1 MKIPFVKAPLTGN
14 EVSVV
19 TEAINSGYHGGDGPF
34 TKKVH
39 KLIENEFGVGKCL
52 LTTSC
57 TDALEMCALLLSAK
71 PGDEV
76 ILPSYTFSSTA
87 LAFVVHGFKP
97 VFVDVN
103 NENKNITIDNIKPAV
118 TERTKAIIVVHYA
131 GVVCDMDPIMEF
143 AEKEG
148 LVVVED
154 AAQAVNSK
162 YKGRYAGSIGHLATY
177 SFHATKSYS
186 CGEGGALLMND
197 EKYFRRAH
205 FLWEKG
211 TDRSLV
217 LAGVKNKYSWVDLG
231 SSFLLSDILAS
242 LLYDQL
248 LNKES
253 LQFKRKRLSDAY
265 ESFFREANIPGLNYL
280 TIPENV
286 ESNYH
291 AFWIEFEK
299 ESLRE
304 NFIAFM
310 KQRAIYAYI
319 GYVPL
324 HTSPQGLKLGTT
336 NRTLMTTEKAGRALV
351 RLPFFIMNSNEIDYI
366 ILNLKEFFQE
376 LRTLG

>member
-39 KLIENEFGVGKCL
+39 QLIEREFGVGKCL

-57 TDALEMCALLLSAK
+57 TDALEMCALLLKAE

-87 LAFVVHGFKP
+87 LAFAMHGFKP

-103 NENKNITIDNIKPAV
+103 EENKNITIDHIEPAV
-118 TERTKAIIVVHYA
+118 TDRTKAIIVVHYA

-143 AEKEG
+143 AEKKG

-197 EKYFRRAH
+197 EKYYRRAH

-217 LAGVKNKYSWVDLG
+217 LAGVKNKYSWVDWG
-231 SSFLLSDILAS
+231 SSFLISDILAA

-248 LNKES
+248 INRDS
-253 LQFKRKRLSDAY
+253 LQSKRKQLNDEYFDFFSKRNISGLRYLSFPA
-265 ESFFREANIPGLNYL
+265 SVNP
-280 TIPENV
+280 
-286 ESNYH
+286 NYH
-291 AFWIEFEK
+291 AFWIEFDDHSK
-299 ESLRE
+299 RE
-304 NFIAFM
+304 EFISFM
-310 KQRAIYAYI
+310 GEQGVSTYI

-324 HTSPQGLKLGTT
+324 HTSPKGQEIGKSIPKLLPLTDSAGLG
-336 NRTLMTTEKAGRALV
+336 LV
-351 RLPFFIMNSNEIDYI
+351 RLPFYIMTDKEVDFVLSA
-366 ILNLKEFFQE
+366 LNKAFA
-376 LRTLG
+376 RG

>member
-14 EVSVV
+14 EVSIV
-19 TEAINSGYHGGDGPF
+19 TDAINSGFHGGDGPF

-39 KLIENEFGVGKCL
+39 QLIETDFGVGKCL

-57 TDALEMCALLLSAK
+57 TDALEMCALLLKAE

-87 LAFVVHGFKP
+87 LAFAMHGFKP

-103 NENKNITIDNIKPAV
+103 EENKNISIENIEPAV
-118 TERTKAIIVVHYA
+118 TEKTRAIIVVHYA
-131 GVVCDMDPIMEF
+131 GVVCDMDPIMQF
-143 AEKEG
+143 AEKKG

-162 YKGRYAGSIGHLATY
+162 YKGRYAGAIGHLATY

-197 EKYFRRAH
+197 EKYFKRAH

-217 LAGVKNKYSWVDLG
+217 LAGVKNKYSWVDWG
-231 SSFLLSDILAS
+231 SSFLISDILAA

-248 LNKES
+248 LNRES
-253 LQFKRKRLSDAY
+253 LQASRKKLNDAY
-265 ESFFREANIPGLNYL
+265 QKIFAEAAIPGIRYL
-280 TIPENV
+280 TFPESV
-286 ESNYH
+286 EPNYH
-291 AFWIEFEK
+291 AFWIQLD
-299 ESLRE
+299 SSIDRE
-304 NFIAFM
+304 RFITELS
-310 KQRAIYAYI
+310 KKGISAYI

-324 HTSPQGLKLGTT
+324 HTSKKGLEAGESFGSMVNTD
-336 NRTLMTTEKAGRALV
+336 KAGDCLV
-351 RLPFFIMNSNEIDYI
+351 RLPFYIMTDEEIKYVSST
-366 ILNLKEFFQE
+366 LKV
-376 LRTLG
+376 LI

>member
-39 KLIENEFGVGKCL
+39 QLIEREFGVGKCL

-57 TDALEMCALLLSAK
+57 TDALEMCALLLKAE

-87 LAFVVHGFKP
+87 LAFAMHGFKP

-103 NENKNITIDNIKPAV
+103 EENKNITIDHIEPAV
-118 TERTKAIIVVHYA
+118 TDRTKAIIVVHYA
-131 GVVCDMDPIMEF
+131 GVICDMDPIMEF

-197 EKYFRRAH
+197 KKYYRRAH

-217 LAGVKNKYSWVDLG
+217 LAGVKNKYSWVDWG
-231 SSFLLSDILAS
+231 SSFLISDILAA

-248 LNKES
+248 LNRES
-253 LQFKRKRLSDAY
+253 LQSERKRLGEAY
-265 ESFFREANIPGLNYL
+265 FSFFAEAKVPGLRFL
-280 TIPENV
+280 TFPGEV
-286 ESNYH
+286 EPNYH
-291 AFWIEFEK
+291 AFWIEFED
-299 ESLRE
+299 SLKRE
-304 NFIAFM
+304 KFITAM
-310 KQRAIYAYI
+310 EENGISAYI

-324 HTSPQGLKLGTT
+324 HTSPKGLEVGMTVEENLGVTDQ
-336 NRTLMTTEKAGRALV
+336 AGNALV
-351 RLPFFIMNSNEIDYI
+351 RLPYYNMTSTEISRVIENLQSFF
-366 ILNLKEFFQE
+366 FA
-376 LRTLG
+376 

>member
-14 EVSVV
+14 EANAV

-39 KLIENEFGVGKCL
+39 ELIENEFSVGKCL

-87 LAFVVHGFKP
+87 LAFAMHGFKP

-103 NENKNITIDNIKPAV
+103 NENKNLTIDNIKPAV

-131 GVVCDMDPIMEF
+131 GIVCDMDPIMEF

-197 EKYFRRAH
+197 EKYFKRAH

-231 SSFLLSDILAS
+231 SSFLLSDILAA

-253 LQFKRKRLSDAY
+253 LQEERKRLSTAY
-265 ESFFREANIPGLNYL
+265 ESFFREANIPGLKYL
-280 TIPENV
+280 TCPENV
-286 ESNYH
+286 VSNYH
-291 AFWIEFEK
+291 AFWIEFEDAFK
-299 ESLRE
+299 RE
-304 NFIAFM
+304 KFITAM
-310 KQRAIYAYI
+310 GEQNVSAYI

-324 HTSPQGLKLGTT
+324 HTSPKGSEVGLCFNEKLPVTDH
-336 NRTLMTTEKAGRALV
+336 AGEALV
-351 RLPFFIMNSNEIDYI
+351 RLPLYNMSQDEIKYTISSLVNVLLD
-366 ILNLKEFFQE
+366 KSQ
-376 LRTLG
+376 

>member
-1 MKIPFVKAPLTGN
+1 
-14 EVSVV
+14 
-19 TEAINSGYHGGDGPF
+19 
-34 TKKVH
+34 
-39 KLIENEFGVGKCL
+39 LIENEFGVGKCL

-57 TDALEMCALLLSAK
+57 TDALEMCALLLKAE

-87 LAFVVHGFKP
+87 LAFAMHGFKP

-103 NENKNITIDNIKPAV
+103 EENKNISLENIEPAV
-118 TERTKAIIVVHYA
+118 TKKTRAIIVVHYA
-131 GVVCDMDPIMEF
+131 GVVCDMDPIMQF
-143 AEKEG
+143 AEKKG
-148 LVVVED
+148 LIVVED

-197 EKYFRRAH
+197 QKYYRRAH

-217 LAGVKNKYSWVDLG
+217 LAGVKNKYSWVDWG
-231 SSFLLSDILAS
+231 SSFLISDILAA

-248 LNKES
+248 LNRDS
-253 LQFKRKRLSDAY
+253 LQAERKRLNDAY
-265 ESFFREANIPGLNYL
+265 ARFFSESNVTGLRFL
-280 TIPENV
+280 TIPDEV

-291 AFWIEFEK
+291 AFWIEFNDSEK
-299 ESLRE
+299 RE
-304 NFIAFM
+304 KFISVM
-310 KQRAIYAYI
+310 GEMNISAYI

-324 HTSPQGLKLGTT
+324 HTSPKGLETGTNNGVRLNVT
-336 NRTLMTTEKAGRALV
+336 NHAGNSLV
-351 RLPFFIMNSNEIDYI
+351 RLPFYKMNKEEIEFTISVLKYFFNET
-366 ILNLKEFFQE
+366 KM
-376 LRTLG
+376 

>member
-39 KLIENEFGVGKCL
+39 QLIEREFGLGKCL

-57 TDALEMCALLLSAK
+57 TDALEMCALLLKAE

-76 ILPSYTFSSTA
+76 ILPSYTFSSSA
-87 LAFVVHGFKP
+87 LAFAMHGFKP

-103 NENKNITIDNIKPAV
+103 EENKNITIDHIETAV
-118 TERTKAIIVVHYA
+118 TDKTRAIIVVHYA

-143 AEKEG
+143 AEKKG

-197 EKYFRRAH
+197 EKYYRRAH

-217 LAGVKNKYSWVDLG
+217 LAGVKNKYSWVDWG
-231 SSFLLSDILAS
+231 SSFLISDLLAS

-248 LNKES
+248 LNREK
-253 LQFKRKRLSDAY
+253 LQSERKRLSEAY
-265 ESFFREANIPGLNYL
+265 MRFFTGANIPGLRFL
-280 TIPENV
+280 TFPTGV
-286 ESNYH
+286 EPNYH
-291 AFWIEFEK
+291 AFWIEFED
-299 ESLRE
+299 SLKRE
-304 NFIAFM
+304 KFISAM
-310 KQRAIYAYI
+310 GAKGISAYI

-324 HTSPQGLKLGTT
+324 HSAPMGQKVGVSQNGSLPVTD
-336 NRTLMTTEKAGRALV
+336 MAGAALV
-351 RLPFFIMNSNEIDYI
+351 RLPFYTMSQE
-366 ILNLKEFFQE
+366 E
-376 LRTLG
+376 LRYVLSVLDLHFNQH

>member
-39 KLIENEFGVGKCL
+39 QLIEREFGVGKCL

-57 TDALEMCALLLSAK
+57 TDALEMCALLLKAE

-87 LAFVVHGFKP
+87 LAFAMHGFKP

-103 NENKNITIDNIKPAV
+103 EENKNITIDHIEPAI
-118 TERTKAIIVVHYA
+118 TDRTKAIVVVHYA

-143 AEKEG
+143 AEKKG

-197 EKYFRRAH
+197 EKYYRRAH

-217 LAGVKNKYSWVDLG
+217 LAGVKNKYSWVDWG
-231 SSFLLSDILAS
+231 SSFLISDILAA

-248 LNKES
+248 LNRQA
-253 LQFKRKRLSDAY
+253 LQSERKGLSDAY
-265 ESFFREANIPGLNYL
+265 LKFFTEANIPELRFL
-280 TIPENV
+280 TFPAEV
-286 ESNYH
+286 GPNYH
-291 AFWIEFEK
+291 AFWIEFQDSLKREK
-299 ESLRE
+299 
-304 NFIAFM
+304 FIAAM
-310 KQRAIYAYI
+310 GAKGISAYI

-324 HTSPQGLKLGTT
+324 HSSPMGQKVGVSLNSSLQVTD
-336 NRTLMTTEKAGRALV
+336 MAGAALV
-351 RLPFFIMNSNEIDYI
+351 RLPFYAMSQE
-366 ILNLKEFFQE
+366 E
-376 LRTLG
+376 LRYVLSVLDLYFNQH

>member
-14 EVSVV
+14 EVSIA

-39 KLIENEFGVGKCL
+39 QLIENDFGVGKCL

-57 TDALEMCALLLSAK
+57 TDALEMCALLLKAE

-87 LAFVVHGFKP
+87 LAFAMHGFKP

-103 NENKNITIDNIKPAV
+103 EENKNISLENIEPAV
-118 TERTKAIIVVHYA
+118 TEKTRAIIVVHYA
-131 GVVCDMDPIMEF
+131 GVVCDMDPIMQF
-143 AEKEG
+143 AEKKG

-197 EKYFRRAH
+197 EKYYRRAH

-217 LAGVKNKYSWVDLG
+217 LAGIKNKYSWVDWG
-231 SSFLLSDILAS
+231 SSFLISDILAA

-248 LNKES
+248 SNRDF
-253 LQFKRKRLSDAY
+253 LQAERKRLSHAY
-265 ESFFREANIPGLNYL
+265 QHFFTERNIPGLRFL
-280 TIPENV
+280 TCPSDV
-286 ESNYH
+286 EPNYH
-291 AFWIEFEK
+291 AFWIEFDNTQKREK
-299 ESLRE
+299 
-304 NFIAFM
+304 FISTM
-310 KQRAIYAYI
+310 LEQKISAYI

-324 HTSPQGLKLGTT
+324 HTSPKGREMGSCFSENLHVTD
-336 NRTLMTTEKAGRALV
+336 RAGSSLV
-351 RLPFFIMNSNEIDYI
+351 RLPFYIMSPEEIQYI
-366 ILNLKEFFQE
+366 ISE
-376 LRTLG
+376 LEKYFAH

>member
-1 MKIPFVKAPLTGN
+1 MKIPFVKAPITGN
-14 EVSVV
+14 EVSIV
-19 TEAINSGYHGGDGPF
+19 TDAINSGYHGGDGPF

-39 KLIENEFGVGKCL
+39 ELIESEFGVGKCL

-57 TDALEMCALLLSAK
+57 TDALEMCALLLKAE

-87 LAFVVHGFKP
+87 LAFAMHGFKP

-103 NENKNITIDNIKPAV
+103 EENKNISIENIEPAV
-118 TERTKAIIVVHYA
+118 TEKTRAIIVVHYA
-131 GVVCDMDPIMEF
+131 GVVCDMDPIMQF
-143 AEKEG
+143 AEKKE
-148 LVVVED
+148 LIVVED

-197 EKYFRRAH
+197 EKYYRRAH

-217 LAGVKNKYSWVDLG
+217 LAGVKNKYSWVDWG
-231 SSFLLSDILAS
+231 SSFLISDILAA

-248 LNKES
+248 VNRES
-253 LQFKRKRLSDAY
+253 LQALRKKLNDAY
-265 ESFFREANIPGLNYL
+265 QNFFAEAAISGLRFLTFSESVDP
-280 TIPENV
+280 
-286 ESNYH
+286 NYH
-291 AFWIEFEK
+291 AFWIEFEDTMK
-299 ESLRE
+299 RE
-304 NFIAFM
+304 QFITAM
-310 KQRAIYAYI
+310 AEHNVYAYI

-324 HTSPQGLKLGTT
+324 HTSPKGAEVGFSIGESLPVTDH
-336 NRTLMTTEKAGRALV
+336 AGKSLV
-351 RLPFFIMNSNEIDYI
+351 RLPFYSMNDTEIEYTLEALSECLL
-366 ILNLKEFFQE
+366 LNI
-376 LRTLG
+376 R

>member
-14 EVSVV
+14 EVSIV
-19 TEAINSGYHGGDGPF
+19 TDAINSGYHGGDGPF

-39 KLIENEFGVGKCL
+39 ELIESDFGVGKCL

-57 TDALEMCALLLSAK
+57 TDALEMCALLLKAE

-87 LAFVVHGFKP
+87 LAFAMHGFKP

-103 NENKNITIDNIKPAV
+103 EENKNISIENIEPAV
-118 TERTKAIIVVHYA
+118 SEKTRAIIVVHYA
-131 GVVCDMDPIMEF
+131 GVVCDMDPIMDF
-143 AEKEG
+143 AENKG

-197 EKYFRRAH
+197 EKYYKRAH

-217 LAGVKNKYSWVDLG
+217 LAGVKNKYSWVDWG
-231 SSFLLSDILAS
+231 SSFLISDILAA

-248 LNKES
+248 LNREK
-253 LQFKRKRLSDAY
+253 LQSERKQLSDAY
-265 ESFFREANIPGLNYL
+265 MRFFRAANIPGLRFL
-280 TIPENV
+280 TFPTEVDPNH
-286 ESNYH
+286 H
-291 AFWIEFEK
+291 AFWIEFED
-299 ESLRE
+299 SLKRE
-304 NFIAFM
+304 KFITEM
-310 KQRAIYAYI
+310 GENGVSAYI

-324 HTSPQGLKLGTT
+324 HSSPMGHKVGVTLNDSSLPIT
-336 NRTLMTTEKAGRALV
+336 NMAGEALV
-351 RLPFFIMNSNEIDYI
+351 RLPFYTMS
-366 ILNLKEFFQE
+366 KEE
-376 LRTLG
+376 LRYVLSVLDLHFNQQ

>member
-14 EVSVV
+14 EVSIV
-19 TEAINSGYHGGDGPF
+19 TDAINSGYHGGDGPF

-39 KLIENEFGVGKCL
+39 KLIESEFGVGKCL

-57 TDALEMCALLLSAK
+57 TDALEMCALLLKAE

-87 LAFVVHGFKP
+87 LAFAMHGFKP
-97 VFVDVN
+97 IFVDVN
-103 NENKNITIDNIKPAV
+103 EENKNISLENIEPAV
-118 TERTKAIIVVHYA
+118 TEKTRAIIVVHYA
-131 GVVCDMDPIMEF
+131 GVVCDMDPIMQY
-143 AEKEG
+143 AEKKD
-148 LVVVED
+148 LIVVED

-197 EKYFRRAH
+197 DKYFRRAH

-217 LAGVKNKYSWVDLG
+217 LAGVKSKYSWVDWG
-231 SSFLLSDILAS
+231 SSFLISDILAA

-248 LNKES
+248 TNRDN
-253 LQFKRKRLSDAY
+253 LQAERQRLSDAY
-265 ESFFREANIPGLNYL
+265 QKFFSEAGIPGLRYL
-280 TIPENV
+280 TFPDSVDPNH
-286 ESNYH
+286 H
-291 AFWIEFEK
+291 AFWIEFNDSNK
-299 ESLRE
+299 RE
-304 NFIAFM
+304 HFITSMAEHNVS
-310 KQRAIYAYI
+310 AYI

-324 HTSPQGLKLGTT
+324 HTSPKGKELGTT
-336 NRTLMTTEKAGRALV
+336 KGKELKITDHAGKTLV
-351 RLPFFIMNSNEIDYI
+351 RLPFYNMKDAEREYI
-366 ILNLKEFFQE
+366 CQMLKQYF
-376 LRTLG
+376 T

>member
-19 TEAINSGYHGGDGPF
+19 SEAINSGYHGGDGPF

-39 KLIENEFGVGKCL
+39 QLIEREFGIGKCL

-57 TDALEMCALLLSAK
+57 TDALEMCALLLKAE

-87 LAFVVHGFKP
+87 LAFAMHGLKP

-103 NENKNITIDNIKPAV
+103 EENKNITIDNIKPAI
-118 TERTKAIIVVHYA
+118 TEKTKAIIVVHYA

-143 AEKEG
+143 AEKKG

-154 AAQAVNSK
+154 AAQAVNSR

-217 LAGVKNKYSWVDLG
+217 LAGVKNKYSWVDWG
-231 SSFLLSDILAS
+231 SSFLISDILAA

-248 LNKES
+248 LNRQT
-253 LQFKRKRLSDAY
+253 LQSERKVLSDAY
-265 ESFFREANIPGLNYL
+265 LKFFTEANIPGLRFL
-280 TIPENV
+280 TFAKDTDP
-286 ESNYH
+286 NYH
-291 AFWIEFEK
+291 AFWIEFED
-299 ESLRE
+299 SLKRE
-304 NFIAFM
+304 KFISEM
-310 KQRAIYAYI
+310 GNHEISAYI

-324 HTSPQGLKLGTT
+324 HTSPMGKIVGSTRVESLPVTDH
-336 NRTLMTTEKAGRALV
+336 AGMALV
-351 RLPFFIMNSNEIDYI
+351 RLPFYKMTSTEIDYVI
-366 ILNLKEFFQE
+366 SILKRVLK
-376 LRTLG
+376 

>member
-14 EVSVV
+14 EVSIV
-19 TEAINSGYHGGDGPF
+19 TDAINSGYHGGDGPF

-39 KLIENEFGVGKCL
+39 ELIESDFGVGKCL

-57 TDALEMCALLLSAK
+57 TDALEMCALLLKAK

-87 LAFVVHGFKP
+87 LAFAMHGFKP

-103 NENKNITIDNIKPAV
+103 KENKNISIENIEPAV
-118 TERTKAIIVVHYA
+118 TEKTRAIIVVHYA
-131 GVVCDMDPIMEF
+131 GVVCDMDPIMQF
-143 AEKEG
+143 AEKKD

-217 LAGVKNKYSWVDLG
+217 LAGVKNKYSWVDWG
-231 SSFLLSDILAS
+231 SSFLISDILAS

-248 LNKES
+248 IYREH
-253 LQFKRKRLSDAY
+253 LQSERKRLSDAY
-265 ESFFREANIPGLNYL
+265 QKFFVEASIPGLRYL
-280 TIPENV
+280 TFPEGV
-286 ESNYH
+286 EPNYH
-291 AFWIEFEK
+291 AFWIEFDDASKREK
-299 ESLRE
+299 
-304 NFIAFM
+304 FIS
-310 KQRAIYAYI
+310 AIGRKEISAYI

-324 HTSPQGLKLGTT
+324 HTSPMGQQIGTSIPETLRVTDCAGQG
-336 NRTLMTTEKAGRALV
+336 LV
-351 RLPFFIMNSNEIDYI
+351 RLPFYLMSYQEIVYVLEGI
-366 ILNLKEFFQE
+366 RRVFRSTE
-376 LRTLG
+376 

>member
-14 EVSVV
+14 EVSIV

-39 KLIENEFGVGKCL
+39 QLIENDFGVGKCL

-57 TDALEMCALLLSAK
+57 TDALEMCALLLKAE

-87 LAFVVHGFKP
+87 LAFAMHGFKP

-103 NENKNITIDNIKPAV
+103 EENKNISLENIEPAV
-118 TERTKAIIVVHYA
+118 SEKTRAIIVVHYA
-131 GVVCDMDPIMEF
+131 GVVCDMDPIMDF
-143 AEKEG
+143 AENKG

-197 EKYFRRAH
+197 EKYYKRAH

-217 LAGVKNKYSWVDLG
+217 LAGVKNKYSWVDWG
-231 SSFLLSDILAS
+231 SSFLISDILAA

-248 LNKES
+248 LNRDT
-253 LQFKRKRLSDAY
+253 LQAERKKLNDAY
-265 ESFFREANIPGLNYL
+265 QNFFAEAAIPGLRYL
-280 TIPENV
+280 TFPDSV
-286 ESNYH
+286 DPNYH
-291 AFWIEFEK
+291 AFWIEFNDSNQREK
-299 ESLRE
+299 
-304 NFIAFM
+304 FIS
-310 KQRAIYAYI
+310 AIGEQSVSAYI

-324 HTSPQGLKLGTT
+324 HTSPKGIEVGSFSFDELPVTDH
-336 NRTLMTTEKAGRALV
+336 AGKSLV
-351 RLPFFIMNSNEIDYI
+351 RLPFYLMTNQERDYVLNTI
-366 ILNLKEFFQE
+366 KQVLSSILD
-376 LRTLG
+376 

>member
-39 KLIENEFGVGKCL
+39 QLIEREFGVGKCL

-57 TDALEMCALLLSAK
+57 TDALEMCALLLKAE

-87 LAFVVHGFKP
+87 LAFAMHGFKP

-103 NENKNITIDNIKPAV
+103 EENKNITIDHIEPAV
-118 TERTKAIIVVHYA
+118 TDRTKAIIVVHYA
-131 GVVCDMDPIMEF
+131 GVACDMDPIMEF
-143 AEKEG
+143 AEKKG

-217 LAGVKNKYSWVDLG
+217 LAGVKNKYSWVDWG
-231 SSFLLSDILAS
+231 SSFLISDILAA

-248 LNKES
+248 LNREA
-253 LQFKRKRLSDAY
+253 LQSERKRLSDAY
-265 ESFFREANIPGLNYL
+265 LRFFFEANTPGLRFL
-280 TIPENV
+280 TFPV
-286 ESNYH
+286 EIEPNYH
-291 AFWIEFEK
+291 AFWIEFED
-299 ESLRE
+299 SLKRE
-304 NFIAFM
+304 KFISAM
-310 KQRAIYAYI
+310 GENDVSAYI

-324 HTSPQGLKLGTT
+324 HTSPKGAEVGSFNEELRVTDH
-336 NRTLMTTEKAGRALV
+336 AGNALV
-351 RLPFFIMNSNEIDYI
+351 RLPFYCMSEEE
-366 ILNLKEFFQE
+366 LEFTIQRIKLSME
-376 LRTLG
+376 QTMC